1 MPSSTI
7 STSGSLTQSGTDILF
22 NSVILTFPV
31 SISSSCTIT
40 LAENLT
46 FYSVSQYF
54 IIASNGINIQGD
66 NYTITINNISGYT
79 GLIQCNTAY
88 TNININNLGVLS
100 VSSSLN
106 NSAGWIVQASSG
118 NDSGITCYNCYS
130 TGEITNNSGGIF
142 GQSSSGTAT
151 NCYSTGT
158 IGTSSGGIFGPTS
171 SGTATNCYSTGVNAF
186 YSGGIF
192 GGNSSGTATNC
203 YSTGAI
209 NASSGG
215 IFGDVSGGTATNCYS
230 TGEIIG
236 GGGIFGSSA
245 GTAINCYCIGGTII
259 GGNTQTNCYAALE
272 TWNNTHANTYMVFG
286 TTWFSIN
293 STTPWLLKSFNSA
306 IYNPSSATTTS
317 SSYTTSSGLFSTNS
331 VLGSPTYL
339 VYSSTNNTPTVNSS
353 TGQLTF
359 TGASGTSLAT
369 VFVSYTFNSTYVG
382 YNINTFSL
390 TVNSSVPCFLRNT
403 KILTGEFNYK
413 LVQDLKV
420 GDTVSTPDGRIVPVL
435 RVDSFTCA
443 ASPSSSPF
451 LIPKGYKTINGFV
464 CLEDLYLSPDHG
476 ILIDHE
482 IIVPVKYLGLKQET
496 TRSTL
501 EYFHITLPNFFTD
514 NVLANGLACESYG
527 GNLLLQ
533 SQGND
538 TMLNFNYHLIHRI
551 CENKLFRKLL
561 TSREYNVLMDK
572 TVYTKWMSSN
582 TILC

>member
-22 NSVILTFPV
+22 NGFVLTFPV
-31 SISSSCTIT
+31 IISASCTIT

-46 FYSVSQYF
+46 FYSSQYF

-66 NYTITINNISGYT
+66 NYTITINNISGYP

-100 VSSSLN
+100 VGSSL
-106 NSAGWIVQASSG
+106 SPFAGWIFQAII
-118 NDSGITCYNCYS
+118 GIFSVTCYNCYS
-130 TGEITNNSGGIF
+130 TGEISNNSGGIF
-142 GQSSSGTAT
+142 GIGSSGTAT
-151 NCYSTGT
+151 NCYSTGE
-158 IGTSSGGIFGPTS
+158 ISNGSGGIFG
-171 SGTATNCYSTGVNAF
+171 Y
-186 YSGGIF
+186 GG
-192 GGNSSGTATNC
+192 SGTATNC

-209 NASSGG
+209 GNSGG
-215 IFGDVSGGTATNCYS
+215 IFGTGSSGIATNCYS
-230 TGEIIG
+230 TGAIIG
-236 GGGIFGSSA
+236 GGGIFGPGL
-245 GTAINCYCIGGTII
+245 GTAINCYCIGGTNI
-259 GGNTQTNCYAALE
+259 GGATQTNCYAALE

-390 TVNSSVPCFLRNT
+390 TVNSSVPCFLRDT
-403 KILTGEFNYK
+403 KILTGESNYK

-572 TVYTKWMSSN
+572 TVYTKWMNSN